1 MNMQI
6 ARSAWNRAVPLVALV
21 DLQVEYAAPGRA
33 YSLADIEPCLENCRA
48 VLSESRRLGL
58 PIAHFRRTLANTY
71 FNPVSPFSAWISDFR
86 PRTNE
91 MMFERHLP
99 SCYSNREFS
108 AFMDVVETPTL
119 VLLGLTGEGSCLS
132 TAVDGFH
139 RGHSM
144 IFVCDASASR
154 PLSGLTATESH
165 AAVVKIMSFYVDVVS
180 TTRALD
186 RIAKINPTV

>member
-1 MNMQI
+1 MNMEI
-6 ARSAWNRAVPLVALV
+6 ARNAWGRAVPLVALV

-33 YSLADIEPCLENCRA
+33 YSLADIEPCLDNCRA
-48 VLSESRRLGL
+48 VLSESRKLGL
-58 PIAHFRRTLANTY
+58 PIAHFRRTQANTY

-91 MMFERHLP
+91 MMFERRLP
-99 SCYSNREFS
+99 SCYSNREFC
-108 AFMDVVETPTL
+108 AFMEVVEAPTM
-119 VLLGLTGEGSCLS
+119 VLLGLTGEGACLS

-139 RGHSM
+139 RGHTT
-144 IFVCDASASR
+144 IFVGDASASR
-154 PLSGLTATESH
+154 PLPGLNATDSH
-165 AAVVKIMSFYVDVVS
+165 AAVIKIMSFYVDVVS

>member
-1 MNMQI
+1 MKMDS
-6 ARSAWNRAVPLVALV
+6 ARNTWDRAVPLVALV
-21 DLQVEYAAPGRA
+21 DLQVEHAAPGRA
-33 YSLADIEPCLENCRA
+33 FSLAVIEPCLANCRA
-48 VLSESRRLGL
+48 VLAESRRLGL
-58 PIAHFRRTLANTY
+58 PIAHFRQTQTNTY
-71 FNPVSPFSAWISDFR
+71 FDHVSPLSAWMSDFR

-91 MMFERHLP
+91 MMFEHRLP

-119 VLLGLTGEGSCLS
+119 VLLGLTGEGACLS
-132 TAVDGFH
+132 TAVDGYH
-139 RGHSM
+139 RGHTT

-154 PLSGLTATESH
+154 PLPGLNATESH

>member
-1 MNMQI
+1 MNMEI
-6 ARSAWNRAVPLVALV
+6 ARNAWDRAVPLVALV

-33 YSLADIEPCLENCRA
+33 YSLVDIEPCLDNCRA

-58 PIAHFRRTLANTY
+58 PIAHFRRTQANTY

-91 MMFERHLP
+91 MMFERRLP
-99 SCYSNREFS
+99 SCYSNREFC
-108 AFMDVVETPTL
+108 AFMEVVEAPTM
-119 VLLGLTGEGSCLS
+119 VLLGLTGEGACLS

-139 RGHSM
+139 RGHTT
-144 IFVCDASASR
+144 IFVGDASASR
-154 PLSGLTATESH
+154 PLPGLNAADSH
-165 AAVVKIMSFYVDVVS
+165 AAVIKIMSFYVDVVS

>member
-1 MNMQI
+1 MNMEI
-6 ARSAWNRAVPLVALV
+6 GRSVWSYAVPLVVLV

-33 YSLADIEPCLENCRA
+33 YSLEDIEPCLDNCRA

-91 MMFERHLP
+91 MMFERRLP
-99 SCYSNREFS
+99 SCYSNKEFC

-119 VLLGLTGEGSCLS
+119 VLLGLTGEGACLS

-139 RGHSM
+139 RGHTT
-144 IFVCDASASR
+144 IFVGDASASR
-154 PLSGLTATESH
+154 PLPGLNAADSH
-165 AAVVKIMSFYVDVVS
+165 ASVIKIMSFYVDVVS
-180 TTRALD
+180 TTKALD
-186 RIAKINPTV
+186 RIAKIKPML

>member
-1 MNMQI
+1 MNMEI
-6 ARSAWNRAVPLVALV
+6 GRSIWNCAVPLVVLV

-33 YSLADIEPCLENCRA
+33 YNLEDIESCLENCRA

-71 FNPVSPFSAWISDFR
+71 FNPASPFSAWISDFR

-91 MMFERHLP
+91 MMFERRLP
-99 SCYSNREFS
+99 SCYSNKEFC

-119 VLLGLTGEGSCLS
+119 VLLGLTGEGACLS

-139 RGHSM
+139 RGHTT
-144 IFVCDASASR
+144 IFVGDASASR
-154 PLSGLTATESH
+154 PLPGLNAVDSH
-165 AAVVKIMSFYVDVVS
+165 AAVIKIMSFYVDVVS
-180 TTRALD
+180 TTKALD
-186 RIAKINPTV
+186 RIAKINPMV

>member
-1 MNMQI
+1 MEV
-6 ARSAWNRAVPLVALV
+6 ARSVWNRAVPLVALV

-33 YSLADIEPCLENCRA
+33 YSLGGIEPCLENCRA

-58 PIAHFRRTLANTY
+58 PIAHFRRTQANTY

-108 AFMDVVETPTL
+108 AFMDVVEAPTL
-119 VLLGLTGEGSCLS
+119 VLLGLTGEGACLS

-139 RGHSM
+139 RGHTT
-144 IFVCDASASR
+144 IFVGDASASR
-154 PLSGLTATESH
+154 PLPGLSAADSH
-165 AAVVKIMSFYVDVVS
+165 AAVIKIMAYYVDVVS
-180 TTRALD
+180 TTKALD
-186 RIAKINPTV
+186 HIAKINPMV

>member
-1 MNMQI
+1 MNVEI
-6 ARSAWNRAVPLVALV
+6 ARNAWDRAVPLVALV
-21 DLQVEYAAPGRA
+21 DLQVEYAVRGRA
-33 YSLADIEPCLENCRA
+33 FSLADIEQCLENCRA
-48 VLSESRRLGL
+48 VLAESRRLGL
-58 PIAHFRRTLANTY
+58 PIAHFRRTEANTY
-71 FNPVSPFSAWISDFR
+71 LDRASPLSAWMSDFR

-91 MMFERHLP
+91 MMFEHRLP

-119 VLLGLTGEGSCLS
+119 VLLGLTGEGACLS

-139 RGHSM
+139 RGHTT

-154 PLSGLTATESH
+154 PLPGLNAAESH
-165 AAVVKIMSFYVDVVS
+165 AAVVKIMTFYVDVVS

>member
-71 FNPVSPFSAWISDFR
+71 FNPVSPFSEWISDFR

-108 AFMDVVETPTL
+108 AFMDVVEAPTL
-119 VLLGLTGEGSCLS
+119 VLLGLTGEGACLS

-139 RGHSM
+139 RGHTT
-144 IFVCDASASR
+144 IFVWDASASR
-154 PLSGLTATESH
+154 PLPGLNAVDSH
-165 AAVVKIMSFYVDVVS
+165 AAIIKIMSYYVDVVS

-186 RIAKINPTV
+186 HIASINPMV

>member
-1 MNMQI
+1 MEV
-6 ARSAWNRAVPLVALV
+6 ARSVWNRAVPLVALV

-33 YSLADIEPCLENCRA
+33 YSLGGIEPCLENCRA

-58 PIAHFRRTLANTY
+58 PIAHFRRTQANTY

-108 AFMDVVETPTL
+108 AFMDVVEAPTL
-119 VLLGLTGEGSCLS
+119 VLLGLTGEGACLS

-139 RGHSM
+139 RGHTT
-144 IFVCDASASR
+144 IFVADASASR
-154 PLSGLTATESH
+154 PLPGLSAADSH
-165 AAVVKIMSFYVDVVS
+165 AAVIKIMAYYVDVVS
-180 TTRALD
+180 TTKALD
-186 RIAKINPTV
+186 HIAKINPMV